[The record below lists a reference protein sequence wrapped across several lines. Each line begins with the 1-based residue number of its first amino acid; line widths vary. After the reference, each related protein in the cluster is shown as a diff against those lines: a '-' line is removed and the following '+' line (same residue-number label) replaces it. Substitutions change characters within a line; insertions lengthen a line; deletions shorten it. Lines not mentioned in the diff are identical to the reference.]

1 MKIFL
6 LLAVSGVLLLA
17 AIASAANVKGQ
28 ISISP
33 VIGGYTY
40 DDDQSRKSTVNLTAG
55 IRAGY
60 NFTKSL
66 GIEGLFDYVDAERE
80 PGGNANMT
88 RYGGELLYHFLP
100 DNVVVPYVAAGYSGL
115 KFDGPGLGKGSYGA
129 FDYGAGL
136 KYFVNDSFA
145 LRFDLRHLFY
155 SIDGRTRNNI
165 EYTVGAYIPLYV
177 VKPSVKPVEPP
188 PAPPEAAPAETD
200 FSRQGSFRS
209 LTAETKDKPLGRILV
224 NGLNV
229 DDNMI
234 EIVATE
240 RIRDYKVFTLTD
252 PSRLVVDIPNAVS
265 GFKLKNIR
273 IDKLGIATVRFEN
286 NSEFLR
292 IFLDATQ
299 WRILPYRV
307 EESEKSLKI
316 IITTP

>member
-1 MKIFL
+1 MKKIL

-17 AIASAANVKGQ
+17 AIASAANVEGQ

-40 DDDQSRKSTVNLTAG
+40 DDNQSRKSSVNLTAG

-60 NFTKSL
+60 NFTKNI
-66 GIEGLFDYVDAERE
+66 GIEGLFDYVDAELGL
-80 PGGNANMT
+80 GGNANMS
-88 RYGGELLYHFLP
+88 RYGGELLYHFIP
-100 DNVVVPYVAAGYSGL
+100 DNTFVPYLAAGYSGL
-115 KFDGPGLGKGSYGA
+115 KFDGPGLNKNSYGA

-136 KYFVNDSFA
+136 KYFVNDRFA

-155 SIDGRTRNNI
+155 NMNGRTNNNI

-200 FSRQGSFRS
+200 FSKQGSFRS
-209 LTAETKDKPLGRILV
+209 LAAETKDKPLGKILV

-234 EIVATE
+234 EIIATE

-252 PSRLVVDIPNAVS
+252 PSRLVVDISNAVS

-286 NSEFLR
+286 NPEFLR